1 MIMLS
6 RDIFKYSA
14 MKNLDGLAS
23 GMIFMQD
30 LQVKSLYLIKDRL
43 QEKVSWIWCSKILG
57 A

>member
-1 MIMLS
+1 MIMWS
-6 RDIFKYSA
+6 RDIFKYSD

-30 LQVKSLYLIKDRL
+30 LQVKTLYLIKDRL
-43 QEKVSWIWCSKILG
+43 QEKISWICCSKILG

>member
-1 MIMLS
+1 MWS
-6 RDIFKYSA
+6 RDIFKYSD

-30 LQVKSLYLIKDRL
+30 LQVKTLYLIKDRL
-43 QEKVSWIWCSKILG
+43 QEKISWICWSKILG